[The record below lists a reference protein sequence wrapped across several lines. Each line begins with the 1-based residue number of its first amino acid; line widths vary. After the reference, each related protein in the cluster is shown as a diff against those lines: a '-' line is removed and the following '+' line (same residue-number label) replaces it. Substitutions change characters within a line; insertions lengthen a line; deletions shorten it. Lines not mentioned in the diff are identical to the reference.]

1 MLLSD
6 FDYEL
11 PPELIAQHPPAER
24 GQSRL
29 LVIPRR
35 GPDSAGEAAAIRPL
49 LQHRM
54 FRDLP
59 EYLRPGDCL
68 VLNDTRVIPARLI
81 GRRAGRVG
89 GDLLNPPSG
98 KVELLLLRQVGESDW
113 EALGKPARRLRVGE
127 RIEFGQAVSAVP
139 PTAGPAAALTAEVLA
154 EGEEGLRTV
163 RLEHDGPLLEVLD
176 RLGQMPL
183 PPYIRR
189 PEPEHDDQARYQT
202 VYAATP
208 GAVAAPTAGL
218 HFTDEL
224 LRQVEELGVRLARLT
239 LHVGLG
245 TFRPIQV
252 ERLDEHRM
260 HAEWYEV
267 SPDAAAAINAARQG
281 GGRIIAAGTTVVR
294 TLETVVD
301 EVGIVH
307 AGAGMTDLFIRPG
320 VVFRAVDGMLTNFH
334 LPRSS
339 LLVMVAAFAGRERIL
354 AAYAEAIREGYRF
367 YSYGDATLMV

>member
-6 FDYEL
+6 FDYDL
-11 PPELIAQHPPAER
+11 PAELIAQHPPAER

-29 LVIPRR
+29 LVISRDGAP
-35 GPDSAGEAAAIRPL
+35 
-49 LQHRM
+49 LQHRT

-81 GRRAGRVG
+81 GCRLGRVG
-89 GDLLNPPSG
+89 ADVPDAPGHSDAPSG
-98 KVELLLLRQVGESDW
+98 KVELLLLRQVGEGDW

-127 RIEFGQAVSAVP
+127 RVTFGDE
-139 PTAGPAAALTAEVLA
+139 LTAEVIA
-154 EGEEGLRTV
+154 IGPEGLRTV
-163 RLEHDGPLLEVLD
+163 RLQHDGPLLEVLD

-183 PPYIRR
+183 PPYIHREA
-189 PEPEHDDQARYQT
+189 PEPEDRTRYQT

-218 HFTDEL
+218 HFTPEVL
-224 LRQVEELGVRLARLT
+224 ARLASAEVRIVRLT

-245 TFRPIQV
+245 TFRPIAV
-252 ERLDEHRM
+252 ERLEDHQM

-267 SPDAAAAINAARQG
+267 SPDAAAAVNEARQG
-281 GGRIIAAGTTVVR
+281 GGRVIAAGTTVVR
-294 TLETVVD
+294 TLETVAD
-301 EVGIVH
+301 EEGTIH
-307 AGAGMTDLFIRPG
+307 PGSGMTDIFIKPG
-320 VVFRAVDGMLTNFH
+320 HVFRATDGMLTNFH

-339 LLVMVAAFAGRERIL
+339 LLAMVAAFAGRERIL
-354 AAYAEAIREGYRF
+354 EAYREAIRRQYRF

>member
-29 LVIPRR
+29 LVIHRDD
-35 GPDSAGEAAAIRPL
+35 GP

-54 FRDLP
+54 FADLP

-81 GRRAGRVG
+81 GRRARRVG
-89 GDLLNPPSG
+89 ADILDAPSG
-98 KVELLLLRQVGESDW
+98 KVELLLLRQVGERDW

-127 RIEFGQAVSAVP
+127 CVTFG
-139 PTAGPAAALTAEVLA
+139 TELTAEVIA
-154 EGEEGLRTV
+154 GGSEGLRTV
-163 RLEHDGPLLEVLD
+163 RLQHDGPLLEVLD

-183 PPYIRR
+183 PPYIHREA
-189 PEPEHDDQARYQT
+189 PESEDKSRYQT
-202 VYAATP
+202 VYAAVP
-208 GAVAAPTAGL
+208 GAAAAPTAGL
-218 HFTDEL
+218 HFTEGL
-224 LRQVEELGVRLARLT
+224 LGQIEAMGVRLARLT

-252 ERLDEHRM
+252 ERLEDHRM

-267 SPDAAAAINAARQG
+267 SPGAAETINAARRG
-281 GGRIIAAGTTVVR
+281 GGRVIAAGTTVVR
-294 TLETVVD
+294 TLETAADGAGV
-301 EVGIVH
+301 IH
-307 AGAGMTDLFIRPG
+307 AGSGMTELFISPG
-320 VVFRAVDGMLTNFH
+320 YQFRAVDGMLTNFH

-339 LLVMVAAFAGRERIL
+339 LLVMVSAFAGRERVL
-354 AAYAEAIREGYRF
+354 AAYAEAVRQGYRF

>member
-1 MLLSD
+1 MVLSD

-29 LVIPRR
+29 LVIPRDG
-35 GPDSAGEAAAIRPL
+35 GP

-54 FRDLP
+54 FADLP

-81 GRRAGRVG
+81 GRRAGRAGGGSRVG
-89 GDLLNPPSG
+89 GDILDPPSG

-127 RIEFGQAVSAVP
+127 RITFGPDLAAEIIA
-139 PTAGPAAALTAEVLA
+139 AGD
-154 EGEEGLRTV
+154 EGLRTV
-163 RLEHDGPLLEVLD
+163 RLQHDGPLLEVLD

-189 PEPEHDDQARYQT
+189 EAPESEDKSRYQT
-202 VYAATP
+202 VYATVP
-208 GAVAAPTAGL
+208 GAAAAPTAGL
-218 HFTDEL
+218 HFTGGL
-224 LRQVEELGVRLARLT
+224 LRQIEAMGVRLARLT

-267 SPDAAAAINAARQG
+267 LPDAAAAINAARQA
-281 GGRIIAAGTTVVR
+281 GGRVIAAGTTVVR
-294 TLETVVD
+294 TLETVAD
-301 EVGIVH
+301 ESGVVRPGS
-307 AGAGMTDLFIRPG
+307 GMTELFIAPG
-320 VVFRAVDGMLTNFH
+320 YGFRAVDAMLTNFH

-339 LLVMVAAFAGRERIL
+339 LLVMVSAFAGRERIL
-354 AAYAEAIREGYRF
+354 VAYAEAIRERYRF

>member
-6 FDYEL
+6 FDYDL

-29 LVIPRR
+29 LVIPRE
-35 GPDSAGEAAAIRPL
+35 GPNTGSLTAGIRPL

-59 EYLRPGDCL
+59 EYLHPGDCL
-68 VLNDTRVIPARLI
+68 VLNDTRVIPARLL
-81 GRRAGRVG
+81 GRRMGRVG
-89 GDLLNPPSG
+89 ASVSDALGG
-98 KVELLLLRQVGESDW
+98 KVELLLLRQVGERDW

-127 RIEFGQAVSAVP
+127 RVTFGDE
-139 PTAGPAAALTAEVLA
+139 LTAEVIA
-154 EGEEGLRTV
+154 TGPEGLRTV
-163 RLEHDGPLLEVLD
+163 RLRHDGPLLEALD

-183 PPYIRR
+183 PPYIHRDA
-189 PEPEHDDQARYQT
+189 PEAADRTRYQT

-218 HFTDEL
+218 HFTDDVL
-224 LRQVEELGVRLARLT
+224 QQLGAAGVRLVRLT

-252 ERLDEHRM
+252 ERLEDHRM
-260 HAEWYEV
+260 HAERYEV
-267 SPDAAAAINAARQG
+267 TPEAATAINAARQS

-294 TLETVVD
+294 TLETVAD
-301 EVGIVH
+301 D
-307 AGAGMTDLFIRPG
+307 AGLIHPGSGLTDIFISPG
-320 VVFRAVDGMLTNFH
+320 FRFRAVDAMLTNFH

-339 LLVMVAAFAGRERIL
+339 LLVMVAAFAGRDRIL
-354 AAYAEAIREGYRF
+354 AAYAEATREGYRF
-367 YSYGDATLMV
+367 YSYGDATLMI